1 MTEAF
6 KTETPGSKARRAGS
20 ATASSGHVRK
30 TWGRSLRTWAT
41 QMIAGAGIPGRVSA
55 MVIGVGAL
63 TMSAAQAQTSP
74 LLQEGK
80 KSLYQRVLTT
90 PDCRLYDQVA
100 GQKAEPVPAFSRFY
114 VYSRRQ
120 VNAVDWIEVGPDTR
134 GKKAG
139 WLPESCT
146 VDWTMQLTLAFTN
159 PANRDPVLFYEDRK
173 TLEDLVDA
181 ESPKDAVKPLMDRI
195 KREGKAP
202 GVVAREPELAV
213 QQQQN
218 FYLLPI
224 FEAQELYTQAGEP
237 LRVLKVAS
245 VTEAPENLAPAAP
258 QAAPGKPAQS
268 TLQAFSAAV
277 VFVIDSTI
285 SMGPYIDRT
294 RQAVRTI
301 TTRIEDSGVGNQVKF
316 GLVAYR
322 ASTVAVP
329 GLEYVS
335 KLYVDPSTMTTGA
348 DFLKRIADL
357 KPATVSSKGFDE
369 DAYAGL
375 QAALTQIDWKQF
387 GGRYIVLVTDAGAV
401 PGYDPFSSTRS
412 DAPQIR
418 LAAQERGV
426 AIYVLHLKTP
436 AGQRNH
442 QSAQAQYEE
451 LAFNPVVNRPLYY
464 PVQAGSVDSFGQ
476 MVDALAR
483 SIVEQVELANEGE
496 MAIGSALAASEDPG
510 ADPAKAL
517 ARDARLMGHAM
528 QLAYLGEKQGT
539 QAPSVIEAW
548 VTDRDLSSPSR
559 ATTQVRV
566 LMTKAQLS
574 DMSDA
579 VRTIVDAAN
588 QSHISPSIMFEQLR
602 SVAAI
607 MGRDPNQ
614 ISQAGQTRLAE
625 LGLLGEYLEG
635 LPYRSDVLNLDE
647 QTWKSW
653 SAAQQQQFIRNLTSK
668 LALYREFNA
677 DLDRWVA
684 LAPDADPGENV
695 YPVPLEALP

>member
-1 MTEAF
+1 MRTIDISLGTRANRGSRVNGVSMLGQICAVMAF
-6 KTETPGSKARRAGS
+6 
-20 ATASSGHVRK
+20 ATSFS
-30 TWGRSLRTWAT
+30 
-41 QMIAGAGIPGRVSA
+41 IAY
-55 MVIGVGAL
+55 
-63 TMSAAQAQTSP
+63 AQTSP

-90 PDCRLYDQVA
+90 PDCRLYAQIA

-120 VNAVDWIEVGPDTR
+120 IDGVDWVEVGPDTR

-139 WLPESCT
+139 WLPQACT

-159 PANRDPVLFYEDRK
+159 PANRDPVLFYENRD
-173 TLEDLVDA
+173 TLEQLIDA
-181 ESPKDAVKPLMDRI
+181 ESPRDAVKPLMDQI
-195 KREGKAP
+195 KAQGKAP

-245 VTEAPENLAPAAP
+245 VTERESDADKASE
-258 QAAPGKPAQS
+258 KPAQS
-268 TLQAFSAAV
+268 TLQAFTAAV

-294 RQAVRTI
+294 RQAVRAI
-301 TTRIEDSGVGNQVKF
+301 TARIEESGVGSQVRF

-322 ASTVAVP
+322 ASTQAVP

-335 KLYVDPSTMTTGA
+335 RLYVDPATMTTGA

-375 QAALTQIDWKQF
+375 DMALTQIDWKQF

-401 PGYDPFSSTRS
+401 PGYDPFSGTRA

-442 QSAQAQYEE
+442 QSAQAQYED

-476 MVDALAR
+476 MVDALSN

-496 MAIGSALAASEDPG
+496 MAVGSALAASDEASLVPVSS
-510 ADPAKAL
+510 L

-539 QAPSVIEAW
+539 QAPSVIQAW
-548 VTDRDLSSPSR
+548 VADRDLSRPSR

-588 QSHISPSIMFEQLR
+588 QSHISPSVMFEQLR
-602 SVAAI
+602 SVAAT

-614 ISQAGQTRLAE
+614 MGQAGQTRLAE

-647 QTWKSW
+647 QTWTSW

-668 LALYREFNA
+668 LALYRDFNA

>member
-1 MTEAF
+1 MAIV
-6 KTETPGSKARRAGS
+6 G
-20 ATASSGHVRK
+20 
-30 TWGRSLRTWAT
+30 
-41 QMIAGAGIPGRVSA
+41 IALTVSA
-55 MVIGVGAL
+55 V
-63 TMSAAQAQTSP
+63 QAQTSP

-100 GQKAEPVPAFSRFY
+100 GQTTEPVPAFSRFY
-114 VYSRRQ
+114 VYSRRE
-120 VNAVDWIEVGPDTR
+120 VNGVDWIEVGPDTR
-134 GKKAG
+134 GNKAG
-139 WLPESCT
+139 WLPESCA

-159 PANRDPVLFYEDRK
+159 PANRDPVLFYENRK

-195 KREGKAP
+195 KRDGKAP

-237 LRVLKVAS
+237 LRVLRVAS
-245 VTEAPENLAPAAP
+245 VAKAEQDPATPAAP
-258 QAAPGKPAQS
+258 EQS
-268 TLQAFSAAV
+268 TLKAFTAAV

-301 TTRIEDSGVGNQVKF
+301 TTRIEDSGVGSQVKF
-316 GLVAYR
+316 GLIAYR
-322 ASTVAVP
+322 ASTTAVP

-335 KLYVDPSTMTTGA
+335 KLYVDPATMTTGA

-375 QAALTQIDWKQF
+375 ETALTQIDWKQF

-401 PGYDPFSSTRS
+401 PGYDPFSSTKS

-476 MVDALAR
+476 MVDALAS
-483 SIVEQVELANEGE
+483 SIVQQVELANEGE
-496 MAIGSALAASEDPG
+496 MAIGSALAASEEPGTDPV
-510 ADPAKAL
+510 KSL

-539 QAPSVIEAW
+539 QAPGVIEAW

-588 QSHISPSIMFEQLR
+588 QSHISPSVMFEQLR
-602 SVAAI
+602 SVAAT

-668 LALYREFNA
+668 LALYRDFNA

-684 LAPDADPGENV
+684 LAPDADPGDNV